1 MLERKS
7 HEPPGL
13 LISVR
18 SAAEAAVALA
28 GGANVID
35 VKEPSRGSLGAA
47 DGSVVASV
55 VAGVGGRVPV
65 SAALGELDSFSTN
78 GKSDFSGPLP
88 PGVAL
93 AKLGLAGCRARSD
106 WPKRWQAVMA
116 GLSVAARPVAVVYA
130 DWRSAAAPPPEEVL
144 AIAVE
149 LGCPALLVDT
159 WGKSD
164 GPLPDHWPPGQ
175 LAPFID
181 RVRARGLAIVLAGS
195 LSGASLATAVQLGPD
210 LIAVRGAACDGGR
223 TGTVCLP
230 RVNEVRRAI
239 LQAWHPAGAF
249 CG

>member
-1 MLERKS
+1 MLQRKS

-18 SAAEAAVALA
+18 SAAEAAMALA
-28 GGANVID
+28 GGADVID

-65 SAALGELDSFSTN
+65 SAALGELDSFSTA
-78 GKSDFSGPLP
+78 GKPEFSSPLP

-106 WPKRWQAVMA
+106 WPERWQAVMA
-116 GLSVAARPVAVVYA
+116 ELSAAARPVAVVYA

-144 AIAVE
+144 AAAVE
-149 LGCPALLVDT
+149 FRCPALLIDT
-159 WGKSD
+159 WDKS
-164 GPLPDHWPPGQ
+164 GGSLLDHWPPDR

-181 RVRARGLAIVLAGS
+181 CVRERGLAIVLAGS

-223 TGTVCLP
+223 TGTICLP
-230 RVNEVRRAI
+230 RASEVRRAI
-239 LQAWHPAGAF
+239 RQAWQPAGAP
-249 CG
+249 CR